1 MITPYRCD
9 TDKDLHLDDDELG
22 NVLKAAGTPVYV
34 LALRFLALRAVSNVH
49 PQSRQAH
56 RA

>member
-1 MITPYRCD
+1 M
-9 TDKDLHLDDDELG
+9 DDDELG